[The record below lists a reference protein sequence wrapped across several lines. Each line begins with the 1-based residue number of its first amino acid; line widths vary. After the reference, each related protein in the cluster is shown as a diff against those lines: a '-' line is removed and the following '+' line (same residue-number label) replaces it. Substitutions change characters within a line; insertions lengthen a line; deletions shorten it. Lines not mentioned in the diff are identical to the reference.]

1 MKKILTAAFC
11 AAMASPALAQG
22 WPTGYESVMLQGFY
36 WDSYSDSQWKNLE
49 KQAPELGSYFSLLWV
64 PQSGKCLEEHNVMG
78 YTPYYYFDQN
88 SSFGSEAELRSM
100 IGAMRQNG
108 VGVLADV
115 VINHHNTSGW
125 FSFPKEEYR
134 GTTYQLQSSDIT
146 ADDDQ
151 GKTAAE
157 AQRQGI
163 SLGSHKDE
171 GEDWDGMRDLDH
183 QSPNVQ
189 RVIKAYEQYLVEDIT
204 GGGSQDLILM
214 STLEDGGVQIELLTV
229 DRDGMFQQVAVMGLS
244 ADKFSGCAAVAAGLG
259 ADGKRYLV
267 LDGWTGLSGNNLATV
282 LLYFDEESQQ
292 MLPAE
297 QISTSELYNA
307 SLRNVSTLVSRD
319 LDGDGI
325 VEIPTQPD
333 EAGLLNMSQSRRMD
347 FIVWMDYT
355 SPEPEKSFG
364 LLDEESSCYIELPA
378 EWEGNLMLTD
388 SAEGEEAV
396 ELRTVDEGKLVLTM
410 RLVPSSESAAGWT
423 RLGVVASRQMQAKLA
438 PDVEIRDKNY
448 RLSKALYLL
457 N

>member
-1 MKKILTAAFC
+1 MKKNKMKKILTAAFC

-22 WPTGYESVMLQGFY
+22 WPTGYEGVMLQGFY

-100 IGAMRQNG
+100 IRAMRQNG

-115 VINHHNTSGW
+115 VINHHNTNGW

-146 ADDDQ
+146 SDDDQ

-189 RVIKAYEQYLVEDIT
+189 RVVKAYEQYLVEDL
-204 GGGSQDLILM
+204 GYSGFRYDMVKGFGGSHVADYNRAANVAYSVGEFFDGNVAKVKTWID
-214 STLEDGGVQIELLTV
+214 STEKQSAAFDFPFRYTVRDAINGG
-229 DRDGMFQQVAVMGLS
+229 DWS
-244 ADKFSGCAAVAAGLG
+244 K
-259 ADGKRYLV
+259 
-267 LDGWTGLSGNNLATV
+267 LANTK
-282 LLYFDEESQQ
+282 
-292 MLPAE
+292 
-297 QISTSELYNA
+297 
-307 SLRNVSTLVSRD
+307 TLV
-319 LDGDGI
+319 G
-325 VEIPTQPD
+325 D
-333 EAGLLNMSQSRRMD
+333 EAYRRYAVTFVENHD
-347 FIVWMDYT
+347 TQYR
-355 SPEPEKSFG
+355 
-364 LLDEESSCYIELPA
+364 
-378 EWEGNLMLTD
+378 
-388 SAEGEEAV
+388 SA
-396 ELRTVDEGKLVLTM
+396 
-410 RLVPSSESAAGWT
+410 SEQNDPIRKDTLAAH
-423 RLGVVASRQMQAKLA
+423 A
-438 PDVEIRDKNY
+438 
-448 RLSKALYLL
+448 
-457 N
+457 